1 MPIAK
6 LDQTSINYGE
16 YTRGK
21 NQSNHWLGKAKYSY
35 GKGCRKH
42 EIMLEGQVLEQED
55 SDKVQGNFLVE
66 CLCMFLF
73 HYTNLVEMQ
82 CTHIRFHIFCSSFAC
97 FHYVE

>member
-1 MPIAK
+1 MVSTQEERTKVIIGLEKPNIHM
-6 LDQTSINYGE
+6 E
-16 YTRGK
+16 
-21 NQSNHWLGKAKYSY
+21 
-35 GKGCRKH
+35 GCTKH

-55 SDKVQGNFLVE
+55 SDKVQGNFFVE